1 MAAAIPAVMAINGAV
16 QGRKAAKS
24 HNAQIQ
30 QQRDDD
36 MRSYEFSEPYIERS
50 YDRGE
55 DALNSSLEQG
65 SYQGK
70 TYADMNG
77 YEESGY
83 DYLGNQGL
91 EQGRNAAD
99 IANASRGFANNY
111 QDLYDQAGQDRMG
124 AAQQYALGTSQ
135 PLVDAAM
142 RDPMRQFTEQT
153 MPGIDRTASGQG
165 NMNSSRAG
173 VAQGIAT
180 RGFNDRYADMTATI
194 NQSQQD
200 KHLAMQQNQFADA
213 MSANQ
218 GMYNGFNSGMSNIG
232 TSGNMMVG
240 AGQGYRNYNQGAL
253 DDQRS
258 SFERDRDFALDQEIK
273 YKKGILDQADY
284 TSSSVDV
291 TEKNN
296 TTMAA
301 IGGAQSGYA
310 MSQDLD
316 GSKAKA
322 AQLAAQYGG
331 TK

>member
-1 MAAAIPAVMAINGAV
+1 MAAAIPVALAINGAV
-16 QGRKAAKS
+16 QGRKSAKDQR
-24 HNAQIQ
+24 AQIQ
-30 QQRDDD
+30 QQRDDE
-36 MRSYEFSEPYIERS
+36 MASYEFSQPYIERS

-55 DALNSSLEQG
+55 DAMNASLEQG
-65 SYQGK
+65 AYQGK

-77 YEESGY
+77 YEKSGY
-83 DYLGNQGL
+83 DYLGNQGM

-232 TSGNMMVG
+232 ASGNMMVG

-273 YKKGILDQADY
+273 YRNGILGDADY
-284 TSSSVDV
+284 TSSSV
-291 TEKNN
+291 KNLTKKPN
-296 TTMAA
+296 TVMST
-301 IGGAQSGYA
+301 IGGAQAGYSMGSSLSGGA
-310 MSQDLD
+310 
-316 GSKAKA
+316 
-322 AQLAAQYGG
+322 
-331 TK
+331 

>member
-1 MAAAIPAVMAINGAV
+1 MAAALPAVMAINGAV
-16 QGRKAAKS
+16 QGRKSAKDQR
-24 HNAQIQ
+24 AQIQ
-30 QQRDDD
+30 QQRDDE
-36 MRSYEFSEPYIERS
+36 MASYEFSQPYIERS

-55 DALNSSLEQG
+55 DAMNASLEQG

-240 AGQGYRNYNQGAL
+240 AGRGYRDYNQGAL

-273 YKKGILDQADY
+273 YRNGILGDADY
-284 TSSSVDV
+284 QSSSV
-291 TEKNN
+291 KNLTKKPN
-296 TTMAA
+296 TVMST
-301 IGGAQSGYA
+301 IGGAQSGYS
-310 MSQDLD
+310 M
-316 GSKAKA
+316 GSS
-322 AQLAAQYGG
+322 LSGG
-331 TK
+331 A

>member
-200 KHLAMQQNQFADA
+200 KHLAMQQQQFADS

-218 GMYNGFNSGMSNIG
+218 GMYSGFNSGMSNIG

-273 YKKGILDQADY
+273 YKTGILGQADY
-284 TSSSVDV
+284 TSSSVV
-291 TEKNN
+291 PLKKPN
-296 TTMAA
+296 TVMST
-301 IGGAQSGYA
+301 IGGAQNGYA
-310 MSQDLD
+310 M
-316 GSKAKA
+316 GSS
-322 AQLAAQYGG
+322 LAGG
-331 TK
+331 A